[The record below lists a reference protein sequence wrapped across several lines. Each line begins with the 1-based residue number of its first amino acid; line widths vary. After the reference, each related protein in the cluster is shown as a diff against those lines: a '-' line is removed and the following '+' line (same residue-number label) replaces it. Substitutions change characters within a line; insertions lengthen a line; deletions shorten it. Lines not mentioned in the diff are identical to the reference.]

1 MDERGARHFAVQ
13 QARFHGHYSL
23 LTTEFKQ
30 HKEPLYKSRM
40 TAKPEAIRTLK
51 NWVARW
57 PRDKSLG
64 FDPETR
70 EPTVFSLDAARM
82 TVSAIPWK
90 REGDTLTV
98 LADPARF
105 APAAVEAAGQRYGR
119 YRQQLGQIVK
129 TAEVQLR
136 AQEGILLEAWRAY
149 HSAPAASR
157 GVLQRD
163 IMAAEK
169 ALAQMEAALAGQ
181 RYSERKMRSYEGD
194 YTGIFNPSMP
204 TGRRAIP
211 LESIGSTPVGSTP
224 VAAAED

>member
-1 MDERGARHFAVQ
+1 
-13 QARFHGHYSL
+13 
-23 LTTEFKQ
+23 
-30 HKEPLYKSRM
+30 M

-70 EPTVFSLDAARM
+70 EATVFSLDAAR
-82 TVSAIPWK
+82 TKVSAIPWK
-90 REGDTLTV
+90 REGDTLSV
-98 LADPARF
+98 LSDPARF
-105 APAAVEAAGQRYGR
+105 SPAAVEAARQRYGR
-119 YRQQLGQIVK
+119 YRQQLGQVVS

-136 AQEGILLEAWRAY
+136 AQEGVLLEAWRAY
-149 HSAPAASR
+149 RSAPVASR

-169 ALAQMEAALAGQ
+169 ALTQMEAALAAQ

-204 TGRRAIP
+204 TSRRAIP
-211 LESIGSTPVGSTP
+211 LESIGSASVAPTS
-224 VAAAED
+224 AAAADD